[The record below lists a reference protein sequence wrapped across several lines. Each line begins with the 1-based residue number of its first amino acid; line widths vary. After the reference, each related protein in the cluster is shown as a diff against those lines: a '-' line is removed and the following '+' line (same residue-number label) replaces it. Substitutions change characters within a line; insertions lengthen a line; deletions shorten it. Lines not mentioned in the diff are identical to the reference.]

1 MTRQEAIDVANDMA
15 FMACIWI
22 DDEGNEINDLVK
34 FAQIIFEKG
43 RQQGMKQERALW
55 ELAKTSQELG
65 GYDL

>member
-1 MTRQEAIDVANDMA
+1 MKRQEIIDAANDMA
-15 FMACIWI
+15 FMASIWI

-55 ELAKTSQELG
+55 KLAKTSQEIGEEL
-65 GYDL
+65 

>member
-1 MTRQEAIDVANDMA
+1 MKRQEAIDVANDMA

-55 ELAKTSQELG
+55 ELAKTSQEIGDGL
-65 GYDL
+65 

>member
-1 MTRQEAIDVANDMA
+1 MKRQEAIDVANDMA
-15 FMACIWI
+15 FMASIWI

-55 ELAKTSQELG
+55 ELAKTSQEIGDGL
-65 GYDL
+65 

>member
-43 RQQGMKQERALW
+43 RQQGMKQEHALW
-55 ELAKTSQELG
+55 QLAKTSQEIG